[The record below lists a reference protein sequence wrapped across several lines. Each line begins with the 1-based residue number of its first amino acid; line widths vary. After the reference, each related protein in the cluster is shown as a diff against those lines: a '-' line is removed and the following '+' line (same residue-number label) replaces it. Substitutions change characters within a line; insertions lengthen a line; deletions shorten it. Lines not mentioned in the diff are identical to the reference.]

1 MRIKRL
7 VVGAVLTI
15 GFVMMASNA
24 GSVGPATVLQADTL
38 AGVTG
43 PYVGSAN
50 QIRGVN
56 GGGIPWDIT
65 EGKAELTADGHLEV
79 KVEGLVLAT
88 TGTNPV
94 TTFRGLVSC
103 QTIVDGAAAVVNVPT
118 DAFPASATGDSKIE
132 ADVTLP
138 SPCFAPIVFVTSPGG
153 SWFAVTGV

>member
-1 MRIKRL
+1 MR
-7 VVGAVLTI
+7 VLTI
-15 GFVMMASNA
+15 GLAMTASNA

-43 PYVGSAN
+43 PYVGSADP
-50 QIRGVN
+50 IRGVN
-56 GGGIPWDIT
+56 GGGVPWDIA

-103 QTIVDGAAAVVNVPT
+103 ETIVDGAAAVVNVST
-118 DAFPASATGDSKIE
+118 DAFPATTTGDSKIE
-132 ADVTLP
+132 ATVTLP